1 MQIHELD
8 DFIGTIGSDTVLAI
22 DDGTE
27 TTKVPA
33 TALIQDFA
41 AVGVFQ
47 SNVSS
52 LPVTITDEKIDAG
65 LMAIGLNLQY
75 PEAQTGY
82 WTIFSILGI
91 LTLIGF
97 VLCFYVKENIYTFD
111 KIIDYD
117 DENNDNNENDKDND
131 NDNDKD
137 NKKDSTNEE
146 KKDEEQT
153 LH

>member
-82 WTIFSILGI
+82 WTINVTVFL
-91 LTLIGF
+91 
-97 VLCFYVKENIYTFD
+97 VR
-111 KIIDYD
+111 
-117 DENNDNNENDKDND
+117 
-131 NDNDKD
+131 
-137 NKKDSTNEE
+137 KK
-146 KKDEEQT
+146 
-153 LH
+153 